1 MNDNEAQQS
10 ETDRTPL
17 GDARPDNTKND
28 PRTGGSLP
36 QEDVE
41 ERPNVSTVTPRRL
54 SSRGPRDI
62 PTGLRSRSDIVKP
75 LGIIAQSA
83 CHVIDF
89 GDPYGNRTRVSAVK
103 GPRPNR

>member
-10 ETDRTPL
+10 ETNRTPL

-41 ERPNVSTVTPRRL
+41 KRPNVSTVTPEDYPAEDRAI
-54 SSRGPRDI
+54 SRPD
-62 PTGLRSRSDIVKP
+62 
-75 LGIIAQSA
+75 
-83 CHVIDF
+83 
-89 GDPYGNRTRVSAVK
+89 
-103 GPRPNR
+103 